1 MPPPLLDQDDV
12 DRALGGLHPGWRG
25 TPVRLRRGIVFA
37 DFPTAVRFVDA
48 AAVVA
53 EELDHH
59 PDVLIRWRTVDLALS
74 THSAGGVTRLDVEL
88 AGRLDAVAAALP
100 QADKAPAAVPPG
112 LFAEP

>member
-1 MPPPLLDQDDV
+1 MPPTHLDQDEI
-12 DRALGGLHPGWRG
+12 DRALMSLHPSWRG
-25 TPVRLRRGIVFA
+25 TPAGLRRGIVFA
-37 DFPTAVRFVDA
+37 DFPTAVRFVDS

-59 PDVLIRWRTVDLALS
+59 PDILIRWRTVDLALS
-74 THSAGGVTRLDVEL
+74 THSAGGVTRLDVDL

-100 QADKAPAAVPPG
+100 QADRSPAPVPAG